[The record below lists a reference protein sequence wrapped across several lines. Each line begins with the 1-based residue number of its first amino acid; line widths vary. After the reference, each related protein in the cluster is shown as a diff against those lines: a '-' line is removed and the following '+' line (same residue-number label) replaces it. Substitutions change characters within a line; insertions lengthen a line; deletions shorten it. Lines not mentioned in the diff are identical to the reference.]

1 MLSDFGRRDP
11 YLAELRA
18 ALMRQWRRF
27 PAQAAWPQVVDLGH
41 EIPPG
46 EVRAAAWFLQR
57 TAWQFAAG
65 SVHLAVVD
73 PGVGTDRPA
82 VAASAA
88 GHFFV
93 APGNG
98 LLSFLTSVEDL
109 QVVRLD
115 RSIYQQAPAG
125 LPLSTTFDG
134 RDLFAPVAAHLAM
147 GVPLPQ
153 VGSAA
158 ATTLLGALP
167 AAAAPCGDAPHDRIG
182 VIVWIDRFGNAIS
195 DIERSSAAGVSLAGG
210 ARISL
215 AGHEID
221 GPLRSYGA
229 AAVDAPFWYWGS
241 GDTLEVAWRDDN
253 LAERLDLKV
262 GLVIGH
268 ADS

>member
-18 ALMRQWRRF
+18 ALMRQWQRF
-27 PAQAAWPQVVDLGH
+27 PAREAWPQLVDLGH

-57 TAWQFAAG
+57 TAWQFPAG

-82 VAASAA
+82 VAARAA

-98 LLSFLTSVEDL
+98 LLSFLTTVEDL

-115 RSIYQQAPAG
+115 RSNYRQAPAG

-147 GVPLPQ
+147 GVSLAQ
-153 VGSAA
+153 VGSVAA
-158 ATTLLGALP
+158 ATLLGALP
-167 AAAAPCGDAPHDRIG
+167 AAAAPRGDDPREGIG
-182 VIVWIDRFGNAIS
+182 LIVWIDHFGNAVS
-195 DIERSSAAGVSLAGG
+195 DIERNSAVGATLAAG

-221 GPLRSYGA
+221 GPLRSYGE
-229 AAVDAPFWYWGS
+229 AAVDVPFWYWGS
-241 GDTLEVAWRDDN
+241 GDTLEVAWRDGN

-268 ADS
+268 AAS